1 MIESDRFRVMAGAGS
16 GWRRGGSLHR
26 KRPTDGKGKAAPS
39 GARKWLVGLRFSAI
53 RSEGADGSRG
63 IFFKEF
69 NAPTAIHWL
78 PPRASDHEHLRRRL
92 PCEPRPHRGG
102 DRGAK
107 RPTSFVA
114 EVMRAVERP
123 DTSVGPSRKAA
134 EGKGSSCFGLGAVR
148 RCLWCR
154 VHPAGASRVR
164 REPGVFRQWPDATEL
179 DQGQIRPE
187 EKVADRETPPV
198 GDPTLCQ
205 VMRPIVQHVAALA
218 ERTEVP
224 QPVVGRVAVQV
235 RGREHDARLPIPGR
249 LDEIRPPGCSPTAI
263 APRGCPLVEPAS
275 VRQAADQSEMRPPA
289 ALAPAARSKRTR
301 RLSSRQCGG

>member
-1 MIESDRFRVMAGAGS
+1 MVASDRSSSGRATVNWTELTSQSEGRLSPNQSRHRGRFRVMAGAGS

-107 RPTSFVA
+107 RPTSFELTA
-114 EVMRAVERP
+114 EKAMR
-123 DTSVGPSRKAA
+123 SAA
-134 EGKGSSCFGLGAVR
+134 DD
-148 RCLWCR
+148 
-154 VHPAGASRVR
+154 
-164 REPGVFRQWPDATEL
+164 DA
-179 DQGQIRPE
+179 
-187 EKVADRETPPV
+187 
-198 GDPTLCQ
+198 
-205 VMRPIVQHVAALA
+205 
-218 ERTEVP
+218 
-224 QPVVGRVAVQV
+224 
-235 RGREHDARLPIPGR
+235 ARL
-249 LDEIRPPGCSPTAI
+249 
-263 APRGCPLVEPAS
+263 
-275 VRQAADQSEMRPPA
+275 RQAENERLQLGRW
-289 ALAPAARSKRTR
+289 R
-301 RLSSRQCGG
+301 RAWRGWRGQ

>member
-53 RSEGADGSRG
+53 PSEGADGSRG

-114 EVMRAVERP
+114 EVMRAAK
-123 DTSVGPSRKAA
+123 KA
-134 EGKGSSCFGLGAVR
+134 G
-148 RCLWCR
+148 
-154 VHPAGASRVR
+154 H
-164 REPGVFRQWPDATEL
+164 
-179 DQGQIRPE
+179 
-187 EKVADRETPPV
+187 
-198 GDPTLCQ
+198 
-205 VMRPIVQHVAALA
+205 
-218 ERTEVP
+218 
-224 QPVVGRVAVQV
+224 VGRTFTQSGRRQGVIVLWFGRGAAV
-235 RGREHDARLPIPGR
+235 
-249 LDEIRPPGCSPTAI
+249 S
-263 APRGCPLVEPAS
+263 LVSRA
-275 VRQAADQSEMRPPA
+275 
-289 ALAPAARSKRTR
+289 
-301 RLSSRQCGG
+301 SSRRVTGTA

>member
-39 GARKWLVGLRFSAI
+39 GARKWLVGLRFSVI
-53 RSEGADGSRG
+53 RSEGTDGSRG

-78 PPRASDHEHLRRRL
+78 PPRASDHERLRRRL

-164 REPGVFRQWPDATEL
+164 REHPPSGLKFRSAPLARHLAYLKGEGVTRDGAAVGGSVFDA
-179 DQGQIRPE
+179 
-187 EKVADRETPPV
+187 
-198 GDPTLCQ
+198 
-205 VMRPIVQHVAALA
+205 
-218 ERTEVP
+218 
-224 QPVVGRVAVQV
+224 
-235 RGREHDARLPIPGR
+235 
-249 LDEIRPPGCSPTAI
+249 
-263 APRGCPLVEPAS
+263 
-275 VRQAADQSEMRPPA
+275 
-289 ALAPAARSKRTR
+289 APAFDR
-301 RLSSRQCGG
+301 RACLHPLQQHPC

>member
-114 EVMRAVERP
+114 
-123 DTSVGPSRKAA
+123 GRK
-134 EGKGSSCFGLGAVR
+134 EG
-148 RCLWCR
+148 
-154 VHPAGASRVR
+154 
-164 REPGVFRQWPDATEL
+164 
-179 DQGQIRPE
+179 
-187 EKVADRETPPV
+187 
-198 GDPTLCQ
+198 
-205 VMRPIVQHVAALA
+205 
-218 ERTEVP
+218 
-224 QPVVGRVAVQV
+224 
-235 RGREHDARLPIPGR
+235 
-249 LDEIRPPGCSPTAI
+249 
-263 APRGCPLVEPAS
+263 
-275 VRQAADQSEMRPPA
+275 
-289 ALAPAARSKRTR
+289 RTR
-301 RLSSRQCGG
+301 RSDLHAKRQKARGHRALVWARCGGVSGVACIQPARHGYGVSIRHQG